1 VALHPESIKVVHESD
16 VEQWYYVRRRLC
28 SPEEALKIFD
38 AFFELDGSERAA
50 SLGLP
55 KTY

>member
-1 VALHPESIKVVHESD
+1 MGLHPESIKVVHESD
-16 VEQWYYVRRRLC
+16 VEQWYYVRRGSC

-55 KTY
+55 RNY